1 MKQYFKLKLKM
12 INLNLKWVYPM
23 LTLLCIAPAYSQH
36 EVSPCE
42 LDGKLFY
49 NDCIQYK
56 GDCEHNQANGWGYL
70 YLNNGNVITAFF
82 KDNKIQNYHMQYYD
96 AKSKY
101 DYFVPN
107 KGSSFAG
114 PYVSID
120 KSNFVS
126 FNENGFQIAEPNFL
140 SNRVFSDPY
149 MKANDGLHLIP
160 NTNNIIYISAR
171 EYNAKGNYKYWL
183 SVMDLSSNKVIRTFG
198 SNEKPLSLDVA
209 PEFIG
214 FEKDNMPVFKIS
226 SKYYLYNISTGVS
239 TAQLSLPIGLPTQNT
254 ADDAKK
260 KTTYKDYS
268 GRDKWIALADSSY
281 LKVFNNSNYY
291 ESSTVFGSGSSLVR
305 FSRNHEILMNLEL
318 PSSNIFDFAV
328 DEISD
333 RIALSYRSKDSTYL
347 SYLDLNSLQIKSNVF
362 TKGNTEFDEYLRPY
376 DKYPGSVEFSKTGIY
391 LLYKRGTRGTT
402 LYLGNS
408 LYYGFAGQ
416 LYGWSNDDNV
426 IVTATSYG
434 SGIAAFDLEKKTIIW
449 QTKDDGERYSGSFI
463 KIQDTFYVISG
474 MVTSGVNGVK
484 LRSLVMPKPLFS
496 LTEFVRQPVV
506 ETPVVSH
513 EHSASSVTDN
523 ASRQSNSSQVLT
535 PEEEFLKGYLALMFL
550 NAMLESSNKYSGSTR
565 STTSVKSGSSSS
577 TTAQMRPCPECNRD
591 FKFKVWKGGVH
602 SSGNCWGGWEN
613 EAKSNSGFVK
623 CGSCEGYGLNWK
635 LVDGCPVS
643 TSCYVDNCGGWR
655 RCSRCSGKG
664 QVK

>member
-1 MKQYFKLKLKM
+1 MKQYFKFKLKM
-12 INLNLKWVYPM
+12 INLNSKWVYLI
-23 LTLLCIAPAYSQH
+23 LTLLSIAPAYSQN
-36 EVSPCE
+36 EASPCE
-42 LDGKLFY
+42 LDGKIFY

-56 GDCEHNQANGWGYL
+56 GDCEHSQANGWGHL

-82 KDNKIQNYHMQYYD
+82 KDNKIQNYHMHFYD

-198 SNEKPLSLDVA
+198 SNEKPLSLDIA

-281 LKVFNNSNYY
+281 LKVFNYSKTKIIVFSSIAGIKVTKAPITYSVAKAALNFYTKYKAKQLSPYKINLNVISPGNIIMKNNNWGKKLINNKKNVLNYIRQNVPLNTFCY
-291 ESSTVFGSGSSLVR
+291 PE
-305 FSRNHEILMNLEL
+305 EIFNLC
-318 PSSNIFDFAV
+318 
-328 DEISD
+328 
-333 RIALSYRSKDSTYL
+333 KYL
-347 SYLDLNSLQIKSNVF
+347 SIENTSAITGSNF
-362 TKGNTEFDEYLRPY
+362 IIDGGE
-376 DKYPGSVEFSKTGIY
+376 
-391 LLYKRGTRGTT
+391 T
-402 LYLGNS
+402 L
-408 LYYGFAGQ
+408 
-416 LYGWSNDDNV
+416 
-426 IVTATSYG
+426 
-434 SGIAAFDLEKKTIIW
+434 
-449 QTKDDGERYSGSFI
+449 
-463 KIQDTFYVISG
+463 
-474 MVTSGVNGVK
+474 
-484 LRSLVMPKPLFS
+484 
-496 LTEFVRQPVV
+496 
-506 ETPVVSH
+506 
-513 EHSASSVTDN
+513 
-523 ASRQSNSSQVLT
+523 
-535 PEEEFLKGYLALMFL
+535 
-550 NAMLESSNKYSGSTR
+550 
-565 STTSVKSGSSSS
+565 
-577 TTAQMRPCPECNRD
+577 
-591 FKFKVWKGGVH
+591 
-602 SSGNCWGGWEN
+602 
-613 EAKSNSGFVK
+613 
-623 CGSCEGYGLNWK
+623 
-635 LVDGCPVS
+635 
-643 TSCYVDNCGGWR
+643 
-655 RCSRCSGKG
+655 
-664 QVK
+664 